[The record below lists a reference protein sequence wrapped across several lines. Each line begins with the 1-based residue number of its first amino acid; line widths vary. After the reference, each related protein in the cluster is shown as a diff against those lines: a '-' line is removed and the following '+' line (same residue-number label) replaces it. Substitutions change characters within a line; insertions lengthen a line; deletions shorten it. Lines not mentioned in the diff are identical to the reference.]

1 MKIEEIYNS
10 FDITEEEISLKVI
23 KSNLCYGIFLK
34 LKEQGLTQTDLA
46 KMMGVDKGLVS
57 RWLGGVHSM
66 TIDTLLKIGKILNID
81 IFNTELL
88 NHGDGFILNKTDYEA
103 KIGKRQSRA
112 SKQIPTEKFNS
123 SYQLR
128 KTI

>member
-46 KMMGVDKGLVS
+46 KMMEVDKGLVS

-88 NHGDGFILNKTDYEA
+88 NHGDGFILNNSA
-103 KIGKRQSRA
+103 QILQGK
-112 SKQIPTEKFNS
+112 
-123 SYQLR
+123 L
-128 KTI
+128 